1 MQYTAIAAVILI
13 SACASSVPVDSSFK
27 PSDSSTLVFG
37 RLVQSGCDGLGQS
50 STLKHHQFHIS
61 RYTGPSSF
69 PTSPATAGEFMHA
82 DLFEDHFAI
91 RLSPGQYILVEFALR
106 NGPRFRPPV
115 RPGEGGYAMVFSS
128 RPSVAT
134 YIGTFTVSCTIARND
149 KLTIGYSV
157 TDEYSSAQPLFAQ
170 RFTAAGELLNN
181 VAESRN
187 EYFGSSTE

>member
-1 MQYTAIAAVILI
+1 
-13 SACASSVPVDSSFK
+13 
-27 PSDSSTLVFG
+27 
-37 RLVQSGCDGLGQS
+37 
-50 STLKHHQFHIS
+50 
-61 RYTGPSSF
+61 
-69 PTSPATAGEFMHA
+69 
-82 DLFEDHFAI
+82 
-91 RLSPGQYILVEFALR
+91 
-106 NGPRFRPPV
+106 
-115 RPGEGGYAMVFSS
+115 MVFSS